1 MDLWTVC
8 NVQIHE
14 RDLEMDL
21 CLAIL
26 KKLLFTT
33 TTHLK
38 LILMSATME
47 KDKFQNYFAFRYLIS
62 SASVRIIR
70 RVGSGSHVEQET
82 MYKYLIWYRYSVSY
96 QLNILSAKL
105 GLTSCNNLTS
115 QRPKTTNYL
124 SKFCLEAHQYCIY
137 FPQPVPST
145 YINIE
150 IKVRPV
156 ILKYIRNRIV
166 HVTYRRAIT

>member
-1 MDLWTVC
+1 
-8 NVQIHE
+8 
-14 RDLEMDL
+14 MDL

-82 MYKYLIWYRYSVSY
+82 MYKYLI
-96 QLNILSAKL
+96 
-105 GLTSCNNLTS
+105 
-115 QRPKTTNYL
+115 
-124 SKFCLEAHQYCIY
+124 
-137 FPQPVPST
+137 
-145 YINIE
+145 
-150 IKVRPV
+150 
-156 ILKYIRNRIV
+156 
-166 HVTYRRAIT
+166 